1 MGVPL
6 SKLITD
12 VGLAVQN
19 ANAAIERYAAE
30 AYLVQG
36 YVPQD
41 IDGTDEKPE
50 YHPVTYRLNI
60 PTAGGKKAVDVPATA
75 LMNHTTLSLEQ
86 VDVRLKFVL
95 EESTGE
101 EVMVRVKS
109 TGNAKEM
116 YSVSELAMQFKTSPP
131 SEGTARVENR
141 HIQSL

>member
-1 MGVPL
+1 MGAPL

-60 PTAGGKKAVDVPATA
+60 STAGGKKAVDVPATA